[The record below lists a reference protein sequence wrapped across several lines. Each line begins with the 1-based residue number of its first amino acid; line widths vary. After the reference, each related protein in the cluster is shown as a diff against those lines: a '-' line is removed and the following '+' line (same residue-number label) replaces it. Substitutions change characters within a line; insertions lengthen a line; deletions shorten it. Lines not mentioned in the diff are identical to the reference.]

1 MTLKIAP
8 VATAG
13 TKHKP
18 VDPINYANPFW
29 LVISQSEARNV
40 VTIHQGPDALAEAK
54 AEASRRT
61 TSTKRPA
68 AVVGPQRSVFQPPKE
83 PAVTEIQPG
92 FDL

>member
-1 MTLKIAP
+1 MSEPTS
-8 VATAG
+8 G

-18 VDPINYANPFW
+18 VDPIDYSKPFF
-29 LVISQSEARNV
+29 LVISQSEARNII
-40 VTIHQGPDALAEAK
+40 TIHQGSDAQAEAK

-61 TSTKRPA
+61 VSTKRVA

-83 PAVTEIQPG
+83 PAVTEVQPD